1 MKPKIRY
8 SFPGRI
14 YDLLLT
20 DDKFLQ
26 EVSKLK
32 KIENSFPRY
41 DQWKDESGFHISFAL
56 AGYSQ
61 ENLSITVQGRQILL
75 SANGLEDITKAEVI
89 PEDKPEDVDVDS
101 DTYDKQVRTSV
112 HKGYVSRGIARRS
125 FRTQLYISEEFN
137 LNGIKA
143 KMEHG
148 LLHIFVPETTIEE
161 RKVEIN

>member
-26 EVSKLK
+26 EVSKIK

-41 DQWKDESGFHISFAL
+41 DQWKDEAGFHISFAL
-56 AGYSQ
+56 AGYSP
-61 ENLSITVQGRQILL
+61 EDIDLTVSGRQIIL
-75 SANGLEDITKAEVI
+75 SSSGLEEFTTAEVI
-89 PEDKPEDVDVDS
+89 EEPDGEAK
-101 DTYDKQVRTSV
+101 KVRTSV
-112 HKGYVSRGIARRS
+112 HKGYVSRGIARRR
-125 FRTQLYISEEFN
+125 FKTHLYISEEFN
-137 LNGIKA
+137 LTEVKA

-148 LLHIFVPETTIEE
+148 LLHIFVPESTIEE
-161 RKVEIN
+161 VKIEINQ

>member
-61 ENLSITVQGRQILL
+61 EDVSITIHGRQILL
-75 SANGLEDITKAEVI
+75 SADGLEDITKAELI
-89 PEDKPEDVDVDS
+89 LEDKPLEEGDD
-101 DTYDKQVRTSV
+101 DTYDKKVRTSV

-125 FRTQLYISEEFN
+125 FRTHLYISEEFD
-137 LNGIKA
+137 LNGAKA

-148 LLHIFVPETTIEE
+148 LLHIFVPEITIEE
-161 RKVEIN
+161 RKIEIN

>member
-26 EVSKLK
+26 EVSKIK
-32 KIENSFPRY
+32 KVENSFPRY
-41 DQWKDESGFHISFAL
+41 DQWKDEGGFHISFAL
-56 AGYSQ
+56 AGYSP
-61 ENLSITVQGRQILL
+61 EDIDLTIVGRQIIL
-75 SANGLEDITKAEVI
+75 SSRGLEDFTPAEVI
-89 PEDKPEDVDVDS
+89 EDPEGETKPA
-101 DTYDKQVRTSV
+101 KTSV

-125 FRTQLYISEEFN
+125 FKTHLYISEEFDLSN
-137 LNGIKA
+137 VKA

-161 RKVEIN
+161 VKIEINQ

>member
-26 EVSKLK
+26 EVSKIK
-32 KIENSFPRY
+32 KVENSFPRY
-41 DQWKDESGFHISFAL
+41 DQWKDESGFHVSFAL
-56 AGYSQ
+56 AGYSPSDISVSV
-61 ENLSITVQGRQILL
+61 LGRQIVLA
-75 SANGLEDITKAEVI
+75 ANGLEDITEAEI
-89 PEDKPEDVDVDS
+89 IEPEESGDDS
-101 DTYDKQVRTSV
+101 YDKKAKTSV

-125 FRTQLYISEEFN
+125 FKTHLYISEEFDLDN
-137 LNGIKA
+137 VQA

-161 RKVEIN
+161 RKIEVK

>member
-14 YDLLLT
+14 YELLLT

-26 EVSKLK
+26 EVSRLK

-61 ENLSITVQGRQILL
+61 EDVSITVSGRQILL

-89 PEDKPEDVDVDS
+89 QEEVSSPDDE
-101 DTYDKQVRTSV
+101 TYDKKVRTSV

-125 FRTQLYISEEFN
+125 FRTHLYISEEFD

-148 LLHIFVPETTIEE
+148 LLHIFVPEITIEE
-161 RKVEIN
+161 RKIEIN